1 MQSSWQQVSPPN
13 SSNLRRISFIQN
25 FSSTLKIIQ
34 SRAIKIRIYRK
45 KSITNFSNAICY
57 QNFIQSLAYMQ
68 YTRWTSR
75 SVRICSRFRHWSI
88 EERKFG
94 LRGGGKKG
102 QGARERQASSF
113 WRPREPRD
121 AKVWDRQW
129 SAGTMKNGSPLFP
142 AVSIQ
147 FEPENRRLAVSRDAI
162 YPSTRLLDT
171 IDNLSL
177 SFAAVSRPCLNFP
190 MNDASSETSWS
201 TFAPRKTAWN

>member
-1 MQSSWQQVSPPN
+1 M
-13 SSNLRRISFIQN
+13 LYATRISTKISYN
-25 FSSTLKIIQ
+25 LSHICSIHIEKRSHMLSISTLVD
-34 SRAIKIRIYRK
+34 RGEEIRIKR
-45 KSITNFSNAICY
+45 
-57 QNFIQSLAYMQ
+57 
-68 YTRWTSR
+68 
-75 SVRICSRFRHWSI
+75 
-88 EERKFG
+88 
-94 LRGGGKKG
+94 RGEKG

-121 AKVWDRQW
+121 AKVWDQW